1 MYTTEEIGFRFN
13 KKLPQMKINKHN
25 WNWFRL
31 SRLLI
36 GLVMVAIA
44 AYKQE
49 LVPGFLGGI
58 FIYHSILNTGCAS
71 GNCQTVTHQQ
81 NPIDIQYEEV
91 KS

>member
-1 MYTTEEIGFRFN
+1 MVEIGFRFN
-13 KKLPQMKINKHN
+13 KKLTQMKINKHN

-49 LVPGFLGGI
+49 LVPGFLGSI
-58 FIYHSILNTGCAS
+58 FMYQSILNTGCAS
-71 GNCQTVTHQQ
+71 GNCQTQTVAHQQ
-81 NPIDIQYEEV
+81 KPEDIQYEEV
-91 KS
+91 KP